1 VPEAN
6 DPSRIRSPYASDAL
20 AGTRVLVTGGS
31 RGIGKGIAAYLATH
45 GAAVVV
51 TSRSPEDAEEAAE
64 AIRVHAVEDVRGYEL
79 DVSSPRSIDTLVER
93 IWQDVG
99 GVDSVVNNAGT
110 NIPEPAVDVTE
121 GTWDTVMDINL
132 KGTFFMS
139 QALARRWIP
148 EGRRGAIVNIASQAG
163 LVGIDLRAA
172 YGSSKAGVINL
183 TRELAL
189 EWATHGIR
197 VNAVAPTFVLTPLSE
212 PMLADAA
219 FERKVLSMIPLGR
232 VAAIEEVAAAVL
244 FLTSQAAPIV
254 TGHTLVVDGGWTIH

>member
-1 VPEAN
+1 M
-6 DPSRIRSPYASDAL
+6 
-20 AGTRVLVTGGS
+20 AGKRVLVTGGS

-79 DVSSPRSIDTLVER
+79 DVSSPRSIDGLVER

-121 GTWDTVMDINL
+121 GSWDTVMDINL

-139 QALARRWIP
+139 QAIARRWIP

-212 PMLADAA
+212 PMLADEA